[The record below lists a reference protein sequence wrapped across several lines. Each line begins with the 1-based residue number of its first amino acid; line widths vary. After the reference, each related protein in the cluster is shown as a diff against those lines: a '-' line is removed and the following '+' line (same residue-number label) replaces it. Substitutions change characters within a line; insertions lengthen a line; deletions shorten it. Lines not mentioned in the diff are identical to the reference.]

1 MKQINDTLVVGT
13 IIVPRQECFVL
24 EKDKRKRKIRY
35 VAIALVVGVITLT
48 CIWIATRSENKE
60 MPGKQFVDMGDEDV
74 DMPDQ
79 AANGFDFEW
88 KD

>member
-1 MKQINDTLVVGT
+1 MD
-13 IIVPRQECFVL
+13 
-24 EKDKRKRKIRY
+24 RK
-35 VAIALVVGVITLT
+35 
-48 CIWIATRSENKE
+48 RSENKE